1 MKRDIREFYEYFQ
14 LYNIPQEVR
23 SDCNGLTVINTGTSI
38 AILEGL
44 EIQPGAQYYAP
55 GNEDELNTTRYRLSF
70 DNTGTN
76 VVLVI
81 RKIYK

>member
-1 MKRDIREFYEYFQ
+1 MKKVYEYFQ
-14 LYNIPQEVR
+14 LYNIPQELR
-23 SDCNGLTVINTGTSI
+23 ADCNSLTVINTGTSI
-38 AILEGL
+38 AIIEGL
-44 EIQPGAQYYAP
+44 EVLPGQQYYAP
-55 GNEDELNTTRYRLSF
+55 GNEDELNETRYRLSF

>member
-1 MKRDIREFYEYFQ
+1 MRKFYEYFQ
-14 LYNIPQEVR
+14 LYNIPQELR
-23 SDCNGLTVINTGTSI
+23 SDCNSLTVINTGTSI

-44 EIQPGAQYYAP
+44 QILPGEQYIAP
-55 GNEDELNTTRYRLSF
+55 GNEDELNETRYRLSF

>member
-1 MKRDIREFYEYFQ
+1 MKKDIREFYEYFQ
-14 LYNIPQEVR
+14 LYNIPQELR
-23 SDCNGLTVINTGTSI
+23 ADCNELVVVNLGTSV
-38 AILEGL
+38 AIIEGL
-44 EIQPGAQYYAP
+44 ELANGDQYVSP
-55 GNEDELNTTRYRLSF
+55 GNEDEVNTTRYRLSF

>member
-1 MKRDIREFYEYFQ
+1 MRKFYEYFQ
-14 LYNIPQEVR
+14 LYNIPQELR
-23 SDCNGLTVINTGTSI
+23 ADCNSLTVINTGTSI
-38 AILEGL
+38 AIIEGL
-44 EIQPGAQYYAP
+44 EVLPGQQYYAP
-55 GNEDELNTTRYRLSF
+55 GNEDELNETRYRLSF